1 MITKTITLPL
11 FSGFNESIFYNSNSL
26 SDVTDYFLVDN
37 QYELELDDLR
47 YVRDVAQE
55 FTNNFKDYLKY
66 LPFIES
72 IEFRSLFIPETY
84 YYDNDQVRV
93 KATLKDNWEEELVE
107 LADAFKLKIL
117 DLHNNSN
124 PVVKYQEYQFD
135 YIICEALNSDAELTK
150 LLGYLILCQDSNI
163 MEDLELVTADNCS
176 ILDYIKVRSK

>member
-1 MITKTITLPL
+1 MIAKTITLPL

-72 IEFRSLFIPETY
+72 IEFSSLFIPET
-84 YYDNDQVRV
+84 
-93 KATLKDNWEEELVE
+93 
-107 LADAFKLKIL
+107 
-117 DLHNNSN
+117 
-124 PVVKYQEYQFD
+124 
-135 YIICEALNSDAELTK
+135 
-150 LLGYLILCQDSNI
+150 
-163 MEDLELVTADNCS
+163 
-176 ILDYIKVRSK
+176 